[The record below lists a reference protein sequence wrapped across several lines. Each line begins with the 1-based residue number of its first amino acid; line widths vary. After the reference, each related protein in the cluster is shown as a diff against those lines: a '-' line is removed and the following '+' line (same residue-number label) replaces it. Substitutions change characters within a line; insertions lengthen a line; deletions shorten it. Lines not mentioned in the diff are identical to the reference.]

1 MARLYGFLLYYVT
14 NCKKSSILAINM
26 MPELNVV
33 SPIYIVV
40 VASTVLAVLWGIIF
54 KDMLEYRVSLWSDSS
69 QPTTSI
75 NYKTPNLIIAY
86 LGMTLLILVSVSSS
100 LAVFIGVYWI
110 AGVMGLLVVI
120 PTALLIWFQLG
131 SMLNLLA
138 TKGYGAIDIDT
149 LFPEQSS
156 EKIPNPTVS
165 KSES

>member
-1 MARLYGFLLYYVT
+1 
-14 NCKKSSILAINM
+14 M

-54 KDMLEYRVSLWSDSS
+54 KDMLEYRVSVWSDSP
-69 QPTTSI
+69 QPSTSI

-110 AGVMGLLVVI
+110 AGVMGLVVVI

-138 TKGYGAIDIDT
+138 KKGYAAIDIDT
-149 LFPEQSS
+149 LFPS
-156 EKIPNPTVS
+156 EVPENTPNPTIS

>member
-1 MARLYGFLLYYVT
+1 
-14 NCKKSSILAINM
+14 M
-26 MPELNVV
+26 MPESNVV

-54 KDMLEYRVSLWSDSS
+54 KDMLEYSVSLWSDSP
-69 QPTTSI
+69 QPSTSI

-100 LAVFIGVYWI
+100 LAVFISVYWI
-110 AGVMGLLVVI
+110 AAVMGLVVVI

-131 SMLNLLA
+131 SMLKLLA

-149 LFPEQSS
+149 LFTEQSS
-156 EKIPNPTVS
+156 EQTPNPTVS